1 MSTNPSPDVSTET
14 PSREIPV
21 YEDPTPTQKIW
32 APVANLDVA
41 HDRAFRDFQNAIS
54 LGDLARAER
63 AQIRIN
69 EIELEQEVV
78 HRAARAY
85 LAERLSKVRHG

>member
-1 MSTNPSPDVSTET
+1 MNADNSPTVSSDTS
-14 PSREIPV
+14 SRELPF

-41 HDRAFRDFQNAIS
+41 HDRAFRDLQDAVS
-54 LGDLARAER
+54 RGDLDRAER

-69 EIELEQEVV
+69 EIELEQQAI
-78 HRAARAY
+78 HQTARAY
-85 LAERLSKVRHG
+85 LLGKVQQHG